1 MRAPLLRKPH
11 IRLFHLLCVLPE
23 HQHVDTSDT
32 PILRLPRCLILQGRQ
47 SPGALVVPARLV

>member
-11 IRLFHLLCVLPE
+11 ICLSHLLCVL
-23 HQHVDTSDT
+23 HVDTSDT